1 MKKKVLVDKENDTFQ
16 LARKKEK
23 KKDEMKDNIQ
33 PDSIIDITDHE
44 EKIIEKIKKII
55 YEIYPEMQNVE
66 PTLIDEDI
74 EKVADNVLNTL
85 KKMQT
90 VKLNYGKMERA
101 WKSLV
106 FEKEIKI
113 EEVQLIRQVIATINR
128 SGIIMRI
135 DTNY

>member
-66 PTLIDEDI
+66 PILIDEDL
-74 EKVADNVLNTL
+74 EKVADNVLDTL

-106 FEKEIKI
+106 FEKEINI